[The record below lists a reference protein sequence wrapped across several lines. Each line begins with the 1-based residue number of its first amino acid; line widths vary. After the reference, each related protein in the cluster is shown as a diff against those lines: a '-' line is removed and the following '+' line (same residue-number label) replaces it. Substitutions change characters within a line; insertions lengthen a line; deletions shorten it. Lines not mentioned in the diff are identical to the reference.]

1 MPELDTVILRDFY
14 DNPMNEMRDLC
25 KYLNLATK
33 AYDEGNPLISDRDW
47 DDKYY
52 RLCKLEAMTNIILP
66 ESPTQKIYFEIRDYL
81 PKITHEHPMLSLDKT
96 KEISEVE
103 SFLGDREWVAMGK
116 MDGLTCSLTYENGY
130 LVRAETRGNGIEGE
144 DILHNAKANLTI
156 PQTIPY
162 KKRVVIDGE
171 IICTYKD
178 FEKFKDGYK
187 NPRNFAAG
195 SIRLLNSK
203 ESRDRF
209 LTFVAWDVIE
219 FIDMPKDVKNP
230 HSLILQLGKVE
241 DWGFR
246 CPAVCW
252 NALSSSTTV
261 KEAIDYI
268 QSYSEKLGYPIDGVV
283 FKFDDLDL
291 RESLGFTSHH
301 FNNAIAYK
309 FFDELYETRL
319 RDIEWTM
326 GRTGVLTPVAIF
338 DPVDADGSIIERASL
353 HNISVMEEIL
363 GAAYKGQ
370 KIQVFKAN
378 QIIPQIDSAE
388 GQEAGKEVEFIEIP
402 KICPVC
408 GQPTH
413 VMSNPVDDVRLLVCS
428 NPDCEGKLINKL
440 DHYLGIKGI
449 NAKGISK
456 ATLEKLIE
464 WGWVTSICDLYNL
477 KEYAAQWMKQDGFG
491 EKSVNK
497 ILDSIDN
504 SSKELSLDKFLCA
517 LGIPLIGSTVSKELA
532 KVFDSYSD
540 FRNAVDSGYKFYDLP
555 NFGIEKHN
563 AIIKFDYTQADI
575 LAKNYVTFGKKETT
589 EVTDNLSGKTFVITG
604 KLINYKNRAE
614 LQKDIESR
622 GGKVVGSISKNT
634 SYLIN
639 NDINST
645 SSKNVSAKKLNIPI
659 ITEEEFQNML

>member
-1 MPELDTVILRDFY
+1 MPKSDIVMLRDFY
-14 DNPMNEMRDLC
+14 TNSMDEMRDLC
-25 KYLNLATK
+25 KYLNIATE
-33 AYDEGNPLISDRDW
+33 AYDDGNPLISDREW

-52 RLCKLEAMTNIILP
+52 RLCKLEVETNIILP
-66 ESPTQKIYFEIRDYL
+66 ESPTQKIYFEIKDFL

-156 PQTIPY
+156 PQTIPF
-162 KKRVVIDGE
+162 KEKIVIDGE
-171 IICTYKD
+171 IICTYD
-178 FEKFKDGYK
+178 NFRRFKDSFK

-219 FIDMPKDVKNP
+219 PFPGVPFRLRDQLFACQTIGFHITPLEISTDSNVRDAIEFIKY
-230 HSLILQLGKVE
+230 SCGQ
-241 DWGFR
+241 FR
-246 CPAVCW
+246 F
-252 NALSSSTTV
+252 
-261 KEAIDYI
+261 
-268 QSYSEKLGYPIDGVV
+268 PIDGVV
-283 FKFDDLDL
+283 FKFNDLSL
-291 RESLGFTSHH
+291 RDSLGSTSHH

-309 FFDELYETRL
+309 FFDELYETKL

-408 GQPTH
+408 GQPTQIIP
-413 VMSNPVDDVRLLVCS
+413 NALDDVRLLVCS
-428 NPDCEGKLINKL
+428 NPNCEGKLINKL

-497 ILDSIDN
+497 ILDSIN
-504 SSKELSLDKFLCA
+504 ESSKELSLDKFLCA

-532 KVFDSYSD
+532 KIFDSYSD

-589 EVTDNLSGKTFVITG
+589 EVTNNLSGKTFVITG